1 MIRWFIGFF
10 LVLGSVGGLE
20 QDTMTIT
27 ETMACAFLGLGLM
40 GWATYDFNMQ
50 YGEDV

>member
-27 ETMACAFLGLGLM
+27 EPMAFSVLGLGGMLSLLPI
-40 GWATYDFNMQ
+40 
-50 YGEDV
+50 